1 MNFRSNSEMARYYI
15 EKLMEDGE
23 EHSFPEITDYVIA
36 NSEGREIKGP
46 LTIPIISNSVTKVI
60 CQGKGTYETT
70 KRGCYRKIDAQV
82 NGMSAPFGAYTRA
95 MNILQSTKEELKSC
109 FKISLMDTEI
119 DTEAVKD
126 MQKCGKTIG
135 NWIELALKDVET
147 RLQEMQS
154 MEAEEEAEEDPS
166 MTLNM

>member
-1 MNFRSNSEMARYYI
+1 M
-15 EKLMEDGE
+15 
-23 EHSFPEITDYVIA
+23 
-36 NSEGREIKGP
+36 
-46 LTIPIISNSVTKVI
+46 
-60 CQGKGTYETT
+60 
-70 KRGCYRKIDAQV
+70 
-82 NGMSAPFGAYTRA
+82 
-95 MNILQSTKEELKSC
+95 KSC

>member
-23 EHSFPEITDYVIA
+23 EHSFPEITDYVMA

-109 FKISLMDTEI
+109 FKIDL
-119 DTEAVKD
+119 
-126 MQKCGKTIG
+126 
-135 NWIELALKDVET
+135 NELI
-147 RLQEMQS
+147 
-154 MEAEEEAEEDPS
+154 
-166 MTLNM
+166 TLGHLCPDFLHPGEHLVSRCLTHLFFLL

>member
-23 EHSFPEITDYVIA
+23 EHSFPEITDYVMA
-36 NSEGREIKGP
+36 NSEGKEIKGP
-46 LTIPIISNSVTKVI
+46 LTIPIISNSVMKVI

-70 KRGCYRKIDAQV
+70 KRGCYRKIEAQV
-82 NGMSAPFGAYTRA
+82 NGMSASFGAYTRA
-95 MNILQSTKEELKSC
+95 MKILQSTKAELKSC

-119 DTEAVKD
+119 DVEAMKD
-126 MQKCGKTIG
+126 MQDCGKTIG
-135 NWIELALKDVET
+135 NWVELALQEVEA
-147 RLQEMQS
+147 RLLEMQG
-154 MEAEEEAEEDPS
+154 METEEETEDPD

>member
-23 EHSFPEITDYVIA
+23 EHSFPEITDYVMA

-46 LTIPIISNSVTKVI
+46 LTIPIISNSVMKVI
-60 CQGKGTYETT
+60 CQGKGFYETT
-70 KRGCYRKIDAQV
+70 RRGCYRKLDAQV
-82 NGMSAPFGAYTRA
+82 NGRGASLRAYTRA
-95 MNILQSTKEELKSC
+95 MKILQTTKAELKSC

-119 DTEAVKD
+119 DVEAVKD

-135 NWIELALKDVET
+135 SWVELAQQEVET
-147 RLQEMQS
+147 RLLKIQS
-154 MEAEEEAEEDPS
+154 METEEETEDPD